1 MHNYNGYP
9 IISVSRGG
17 NHLLELV
24 KDILVTTYGVVLA
37 VLLQLLVDY
46 LKEKASKPSGKHFK
60 RP

>member
-1 MHNYNGYP
+1 MNGL
-9 IISVSRGG
+9 IQ
-17 NHLLELV
+17 
-24 KDILVTTYGVVLA
+24 DMLVTTYGVVLA